1 MRNWLIIISMIAVF
15 ALLAGCSN
23 QQNIDIEV
31 TKPLTFSK
39 DKEMPFEIK
48 VTEEGKAVEELEITA
63 QLSMVNMDH
72 GTVDATFEEGEAGL
86 YSTNVKL
93 SMAGDWEVVYT
104 INRDGKTFEKVYQYK
119 VEKAAGVA
127 TINGEL
133 ITTEDIEFYRFI
145 NKLHIAIS
153 RSEDEKR
160 LSGKEL
166 EEALSYWDSQEK
178 LNDNQN
184 QLLTQIIRLRAMAL
198 LGQEKGHEATS
209 DEVEKALETV
219 RAQYGQHEVAK
230 EMIKEY
236 GEERFWLTEEKQ
248 YQLIVLS
255 QKVQGDLV
263 AKVKEEN
270 PNVNEHEISFL
281 AQKEYEELLV
291 SQVNSLEVEIF

>member
-1 MRNWLIIISMIAVF
+1 MKNWLIISIIAVF
-15 ALLAGCSN
+15 AFLAGCSSN
-23 QQNIDIEV
+23 ENIEIEV

-39 DKEMPFEIK
+39 DKEMPFEVK
-48 VTEEGKAVEELEITA
+48 VTEDGKAVEGLEMTA
-63 QLSMVNMDH
+63 QISMVNMDH
-72 GTVDATFEEGEAGL
+72 GTVDATFEEVEVGL
-86 YSTNVKL
+86 YSANVKL

-104 INRDGKTFEKVYQYK
+104 IDRDGKTFDKVNQYK
-119 VEKAAGVA
+119 VEKSAGVA

-145 NKLHIAIS
+145 NKLHISIS

-166 EEALSYWDSQEK
+166 EEANAYWDSQEK

-219 RAQYGQHEVAK
+219 RAQYGQHEIAQ

-236 GEERFWLTEEKQ
+236 GVDRFWLTEEKQ

-270 PNVNEHEISFL
+270 PNVNDQEISFL

>member
-1 MRNWLIIISMIAVF
+1 MRNWLMISMIAVF

-31 TKPLTFSK
+31 TKPLTFSQ

-63 QLSMVNMDH
+63 QLSMVDMDH
-72 GTVDATFEEGEAGL
+72 GTVDAAFEEGEAGL

-104 INRDGKTFEKVYQYK
+104 INRDGKSFEKVYQYK

-236 GEERFWLTEEKQ
+236 GEEKFWLTEEKQ

-270 PNVNEHEISFL
+270 PNVNEQEISFL

>member
-1 MRNWLIIISMIAVF
+1 MRNWLMISMIVVL

-23 QQNIDIEV
+23 NQNIDIEV
-31 TKPLTFSK
+31 TKPLTFSQ

-48 VTEEGKAVEELEITA
+48 VTEEDKAVKGLKITA
-63 QLSMVNMDH
+63 ELAMVDMDH
-72 GTVDATFEEGEAGL
+72 GTVDATFEEGEDGL
-86 YSTNVKL
+86 YTTKVKL
-93 SMAGDWEVVYT
+93 SMAGDWEVVYS
-104 INRDGKTFEKVYQYK
+104 IDRDGKTIEKVYQYK

-166 EEALSYWDSQEK
+166 EEAHTYWDSQEK

-209 DEVEKALETV
+209 DEVEKALVTV
-219 RAQYGQHEVAK
+219 RAQYGQHKVAQD
-230 EMIKEY
+230 MIKEF
-236 GEERFWLTEEKQ
+236 GEERFWMTEEEQ

-255 QKVQGDLV
+255 QKVQADLV
-263 AKVKEEN
+263 AKVKEEH
-270 PNVNEHEISFL
+270 PTVNEQEISFL

>member
-1 MRNWLIIISMIAVF
+1 MKRLIISLIAVF

-23 QQNIDIEV
+23 NENIDLEV

-48 VTEEGKAVEELEITA
+48 VTEDGKAVEGLEITA
-63 QLSMVNMDH
+63 QISMVDMDH
-72 GTVDATFEEGEAGL
+72 GTVDTTFEEVESGV
-86 YSTNVKL
+86 YSSNVKL

-104 INRDGKTFEKVYQYK
+104 INRDGKTIEKVNQYK

-160 LSGKEL
+160 LTGKEL
-166 EEALSYWDSQEK
+166 EEALAYWDSQEK

-209 DEVEKALETV
+209 DEVEKALMTV
-219 RAQYGQHEVAK
+219 RAQYGQHEIAQD
-230 EMIKEY
+230 MIKKY

-270 PNVNEHEISFL
+270 PNVNDQEISFL

>member
-1 MRNWLIIISMIAVF
+1 MKNWLIISIIAVF
-15 ALLAGCSN
+15 ALLAGCSSN
-23 QQNIDIEV
+23 ENIEIEV

-48 VTEEGKAVEELEITA
+48 VTEDSKAVEGLEITA
-63 QLSMVNMDH
+63 QISMVNMDH
-72 GTVDATFEEGEAGL
+72 GTVDATFEEVEAGL
-86 YSTNVKL
+86 YSANVKL

-104 INRDGKTFEKVYQYK
+104 IDRDGKTFEKVNQYK
-119 VEKAAGVA
+119 VEKSAGVA

-166 EEALSYWDSQEK
+166 EEANAYWDNQEK

-219 RAQYGQHEVAK
+219 RAQYGQHEIAQ

-236 GEERFWLTEEKQ
+236 GVQRFWLTEEKQ

-270 PNVNEHEISFL
+270 PNVNDQEISFL

>member
-1 MRNWLIIISMIAVF
+1 MRNWLIIILIAVF
-15 ALLAGCSN
+15 ALLTGCSN
-23 QQNIDIEV
+23 NGNIDIEV

-48 VTEEGKAVEELEITA
+48 ITEDGKAVEGLAITA
-63 QLSMVNMDH
+63 QISMVNMDH
-72 GTVDATFEEGEAGL
+72 GTVDTTFEEVEAGL
-86 YSTNVKL
+86 YSANVKIA
-93 SMAGDWEVVYT
+93 MAGDWEVVYT
-104 INRDGKTFEKVYQYK
+104 IDRDGNTFEKVAQYK
-119 VEKAAGVA
+119 VEKSAGVA

-133 ITTEDIEFYRFI
+133 VTTEDIEFYRFI

-166 EEALSYWDSQEK
+166 EEAHAYWDSQEK

-219 RAQYGQHEVAK
+219 RAQYGQHEIAPK
-230 EMIKEY
+230 MIKEY
-236 GEERFWLTEEKQ
+236 GEEKFWLTEEKQ
-248 YQLIVLS
+248 YQFIVLS

-270 PNVNEHEISFL
+270 PNVNDQEISFL
-281 AQKEYEELLV
+281 AQKEYEDLLV

>member
-1 MRNWLIIISMIAVF
+1 MKNWLIISIIAVF
-15 ALLAGCSN
+15 AFLAGCSN
-23 QQNIDIEV
+23 NQNIEIEA

-39 DKEMPFEIK
+39 DQEMPFEIK
-48 VTEEGKAVEELEITA
+48 VTEEDKAVQGLNITA
-63 QLSMVNMDH
+63 QISMVNMDH
-72 GTVDATFEEGEAGL
+72 GTVDTTFKEGKDGL
-86 YSTNVKL
+86 YSTNVKIP
-93 SMAGDWEVVYT
+93 MAGDWEVVYT
-104 INRDGKTFEKVYQYK
+104 IDRDGKTFEKVIQYK
-119 VEKAAGVA
+119 VEKNPGVA

-133 ITTEDIEFYRFI
+133 VTTEDIEFYRFI

-160 LSGKEL
+160 LSGNEL
-166 EEALSYWDSQEK
+166 EEALAYWDGQEK

-219 RAQYGQHEVAK
+219 RAQYGQHEVAQD
-230 EMIKEY
+230 MIKEY

-255 QKVQGDLV
+255 QKVQQDLV

-270 PNVNEHEISFL
+270 PNVNEQEISFL
-281 AQKEYEELLV
+281 AQKEYEDLLV
-291 SQVNSLEVEIF
+291 SQVNSLEVEVF